1 MPRQWVPRT
10 QKTTY
15 TYKGMPKCQFL
26 YQVFKLLWEIREG
39 KIMVVMGVREEARV
53 DLGMGRI

>member
-1 MPRQWVPRT
+1 MPHA
-10 QKTTY
+10 
-15 TYKGMPKCQFL
+15 GHFDI
-26 YQVFKLLWEIREG
+26 FKEASGFWEIREG

>member
-1 MPRQWVPRT
+1 MPRQWVPGT